1 MYQNVNKES
10 LRGLLS
16 MHKKALTFC
25 HNSARFDLEKEFQV
39 IAIPAQYMTEKK
51 IASFIDMKDYVGVIF
66 CELFRG
72 SYRYIG
78 AIHYSGMYSD
88 GIMNNT
94 FPERAYFYGIDT
106 FYAKCEMEE
115 VRKKFRKT
123 DGTFYIVAQ
132 GRDLLR
138 PASEFKKQ
146 SVACWHGETWR
157 KAVKIAGD
165 VPTDKSGYDR
175 VSVIEQRLL
184 RAEQLRKDRAKEAA
198 EKVDTTH
205 FRREMD
211 HTIRECREMVADYI
225 LNYTHVSYE
234 TIPGALHTLIVL
246 YEPFCSREHRN
257 MFASPDIKRRN
268 MDEIRK
274 CADRVKALY
283 AEWKAEQTEIA

>member
-1 MYQNVNKES
+1 MYQNVNKEA

-16 MHKKALTFC
+16 MHKKALMFC
-25 HNSARFDLEKEFQV
+25 HDSARFDLEKEFQV

-51 IASFIDMKDYVGVIF
+51 IASFIPMKDYVGVIF

-78 AIHYSGMYSD
+78 VIHYSGMYSD

-106 FYAKCEMEE
+106 FYAKCEMEAI
-115 VRKKFRKT
+115 RKEFRKT

-132 GRDLLR
+132 DRDLLR

-146 SVACWHGETWR
+146 SSGVCWHSETWR
-157 KAVKIAGD
+157 KALKIAGD
-165 VPTDKSGYDR
+165 VRTDKCGNDR
-175 VSVIEQRLL
+175 VSVIMDHLI

-198 EKVDTTH
+198 AKVDTTH
-205 FRREMD
+205 FRHEMD

-225 LNYTHVSYE
+225 LNCDGFLMGSVISMLQTLLTLYRTFCDRDNRNNFSSTEGKDNDMKYIRERAENIKAFYT
-234 TIPGALHTLIVL
+234 
-246 YEPFCSREHRN
+246 
-257 MFASPDIKRRN
+257 D
-268 MDEIRK
+268 
-274 CADRVKALY
+274 
-283 AEWKAEQTEIA
+283 WKSKIA